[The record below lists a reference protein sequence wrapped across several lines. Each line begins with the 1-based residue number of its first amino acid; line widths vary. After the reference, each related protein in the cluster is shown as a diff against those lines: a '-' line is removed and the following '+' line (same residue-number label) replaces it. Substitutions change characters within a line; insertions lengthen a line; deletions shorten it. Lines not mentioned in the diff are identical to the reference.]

1 MILVTFIGFLIIIL
15 AVGIASVAKSTGTR
29 ADYYLAS
36 RGVSP
41 ALVGLSAVATNNS
54 GYMFIGVIG
63 FTYATGLAA
72 IWLMVGW
79 IVGDFLASLYIHG
92 RMRTRTEK
100 LNEAT
105 FGGMLSRWNG
115 VEQVTLRRLAAIIT
129 VVFLGSYAA
138 AQLAAGGKALHAV
151 FNWEPNTGAI
161 MVAAVVAAY
170 CMAGGIR
177 ASIWTDA
184 IQSIIMIVAMSILL
198 FVAVGAAGGP
208 AIIYQSLSD
217 IPGYLDW
224 FPGDLLIPGALG
236 ALLFVVGWLFA
247 GVSVI
252 GQPHIMVRF
261 MALDDAK
268 NMNTAR
274 VYYYG
279 FFTVFYAL
287 ATGVGMLSR
296 LLLPDLGA
304 LDPELALPTM
314 AQDLLPPALVGLI
327 LAGIFSA
334 TMSTADSLILSCSA
348 ALTHDLLP
356 QRLENKWQI
365 KAATLAV
372 TLLALLIA
380 LAQPQSVFSLVILSW
395 SALASA
401 FAPLLI
407 VYALGHQVPERL
419 SLAMVVIGPA
429 VAVLWRELG
438 WHNSIYEGLPGIL
451 AGLAVFYIVAPMMR
465 TPSEAKTEPALNT
478 GR

>member
-1 MILVTFIGFLIIIL
+1 MILATFIISLAVIL
-15 AVGIASVAKSTGTR
+15 AIGIASVAKSTGTR
-29 ADYYLAS
+29 TDYYLAS
-36 RGVSP
+36 RSVSP

-72 IWLMVGW
+72 AWLMIGW

-92 RMRTRTEK
+92 RMRTQTE
-100 LNEAT
+100 LRNEAT
-105 FGGMLSRWNG
+105 FGGMLSMWNG
-115 VEQVTLRRLAAIIT
+115 VEQKTLRRVAAIIT
-129 VVFLGSYAA
+129 VIFLGSYAA
-138 AQLAAGGKALHAV
+138 AQLAAGGKALHVIFDWNA
-151 FNWEPNTGAI
+151 NTGAV

-184 IQSIIMIVAMSILL
+184 VQSMVMIVSMGILL
-198 FVAVGAAGGP
+198 FVAVGEAGGP
-208 AIIYQSLSD
+208 WAAIQSMAE

-224 FPGDLLIPGALG
+224 FPGDLIVPGALG
-236 ALLFVVGWLFA
+236 ALLFVAGWLFA

-261 MALDDAK
+261 MALDDTK
-268 NMNTAR
+268 NLGTAR
-274 VYYYG
+274 LYYYS
-279 FFTVFYAL
+279 FFTVFYAM
-287 ATGVGMLSR
+287 ATVVGMMAR

-314 AQDLLPPALVGLI
+314 AQTYLPPAMVGLV
-327 LAGIFSA
+327 LAGIFA
-334 TMSTADSLILSCSA
+334 AIMSTADSLILSCSA
-348 ALTHDLLP
+348 TLTHDLMP
-356 QRLENKWQI
+356 QRLENEWEI
-365 KAATLAV
+365 KAGTLVV
-372 TLLALLIA
+372 TVLALGVA

-407 VYALGHQVPERL
+407 IYVLGHHVPERL
-419 SLAMVVIGPA
+419 GLAMIIIGPA

-451 AGLAVFYIVAPMMR
+451 AGLAVFYIAAPMMGR
-465 TPSEAKTEPALNT
+465 PVKSKTEPS
-478 GR
+478 